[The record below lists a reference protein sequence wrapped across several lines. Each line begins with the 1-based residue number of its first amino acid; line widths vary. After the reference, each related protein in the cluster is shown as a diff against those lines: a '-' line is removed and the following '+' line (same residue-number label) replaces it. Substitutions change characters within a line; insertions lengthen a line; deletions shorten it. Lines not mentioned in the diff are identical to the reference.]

1 MPASRARLVNPRLLQ
16 SIGFTNHAIERFAER
31 AGLDTAERLRVEPI
45 VRDLLV
51 QEGRVVDRPPSWSRS
66 RNEADRYLQVGEW
79 LLLICR
85 HDRRGGNRYDVV
97 TIINN
102 GNRMTWDKALDR
114 GLIFT
119 PPPLPARPRRR
130 RPRARWTTSIAA
142 GLHARRAADDH
153 DRTGRLTA
161 ILRAHRGQRRAL
173 AAEHAAARA
182 AHRALAQRH
191 DADRKQAH
199 ERHLRRYKA

>member
-1 MPASRARLVNPRLLQ
+1 VPASRTRLVDPGLLQ

-102 GNRMTWDKALDR
+102 GNRMTWDKAIDR

-130 RPRARWTTSIAA
+130 RPRARWSTSIAA
-142 GLHARRAADDH
+142 GLHARRTGDAT
-153 DRTGRLTA
+153 RTGRLAA
-161 ILRAHRGQRRAL
+161 ILRAHREQRRAL
-173 AAEHAAARA
+173 AAEHTAARA